1 MKVLERMA
9 ASERKRVR
17 PSEWGGDF
25 REGMET
31 SERELG
37 ASERDENLERRW
49 GLQREDVTVVGRT
62 GAP

>member
-1 MKVLERMA
+1 MKVLKRMV

-25 REGMET
+25 REGTET

-37 ASERDENLERRW
+37 ASERNENLEDGGYKGRIR
-49 GLQREDVTVVGRT
+49 LQ
-62 GAP
+62 